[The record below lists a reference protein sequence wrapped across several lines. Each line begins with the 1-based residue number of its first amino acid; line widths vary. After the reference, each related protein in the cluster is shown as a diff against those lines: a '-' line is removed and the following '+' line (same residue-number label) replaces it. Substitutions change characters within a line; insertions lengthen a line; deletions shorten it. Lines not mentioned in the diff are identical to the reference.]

1 MSMAPTRHPSY
12 GGTFL
17 GLVIGLVIGLGVAL
31 GVAVYVSK
39 VPVPFM
45 NKGTNRG
52 ADNSAADAEKNKDWD
67 PNAPLYGKNPVKP
80 VEKPAEEQTPN
91 PVLAPPA
98 VMGLPPQDKSEDPLG
113 DLARERANAP
123 DPFEYYVQ
131 VGAYRSA
138 EEAEAVRAKLS
149 LAGFDPKV
157 SVREVSGR
165 QLHRVRIG
173 PIDTKAE
180 AELVQQ
186 KLNASKLTSALV
198 RVQR

>member
-1 MSMAPTRHPSY
+1 MTHPRHPSF

-17 GLVIGLVIGLGVAL
+17 GLVIGLVLGLLVAL
-31 GVAVYVSK
+31 GVAIYVSK

-45 NKGTNRG
+45 NKGANRG
-52 ADNSAADAEKNKDWD
+52 ADPSAADTEKNKDWD

-80 VEKPAEEQTPN
+80 TEKPQEDGAKTN

-98 VMGLPPQDKSEDPLG
+98 VVGMPQDNKSEDPLG

-123 DPFEYYVQ
+123 DPFQYYVQ
-131 VGAYRSA
+131 VGAFRSA
-138 EEAEAVRAKLS
+138 EEAEGLRAKLS
-149 LAGFDPKV
+149 LAGYDPKV
-157 SVREVSGR
+157 TVREVTGR

-173 PIDTKAE
+173 PIESKSE
-180 AELVQQ
+180 AEEVQQ
-186 KLNASKLTSALV
+186 KLNAAKMASALV

>member
-1 MSMAPTRHPSY
+1 MATPRHPSY
-12 GGTFL
+12 GGTLL
-17 GLVIGLVIGLGVAL
+17 GLIIGLVIGLLVAL
-31 GVAVYVSK
+31 GVAIYVSK
-39 VPVPFM
+39 VPVPFT
-45 NKGTNRG
+45 NKGTNRS
-52 ADNSAADAEKNKDWD
+52 ADNSAADAAKNKDWD

-80 VEKPAEEQTPN
+80 ADKSAAADNTPN
-91 PVLAPPA
+91 PVIAPPA
-98 VMGLPPQDKSEDPLG
+98 VVGLPPDNKSEDPLG

-123 DPFEYYVQ
+123 DPFQYFVQ

-173 PIDTKAE
+173 PIESKTEAE
-180 AELVQQ
+180 AIQQ
-186 KLNASKLTSALV
+186 KLNVSKLSSDLV